1 MNQQQ
6 NPAMVAKIV
15 WGALCMSLLVYGVAL
30 FFTGKLTSIALPT
43 TTERPIEMLALMA
56 PTLLLVTLFMYRTQV
71 PKAKTHAER
80 FPKQIICWALNES
93 VAMLGFVATFL
104 SPEGNGYFAIANIA
118 AALVANILMFPK
130 E

>member
-6 NPAMVAKIV
+6 NPAIVAKIV
-15 WGALCMSLLVYGVAL
+15 WGALCGSLLMYAVAL
-30 FFTGKLTSIALPT
+30 IATGKIATISLPT

-56 PTLLLVTLFMYRTQV
+56 PTLLLLTLFIFRTQV

-80 FPKQIICWALNES
+80 FPKQVICWALNEF
-93 VAMLGFVATFL
+93 VAILGFIATFL
-104 SPEGNGYFAIANIA
+104 SPESNGYFAVANIA